1 MFPSSATTLTAC
13 TLQKDGDAVSLSL
26 GKQGAPGC
34 LEGCG
39 LFLKSCV
46 IPKEL
51 FATCLEVRGEVVLGI
66 AVSRYISFTLPQEVT
81 PDSEKDINRLSTFPF
96 PPCIGSILRRQRED
110 RCMPYK
116 R

>member
-1 MFPSSATTLTAC
+1 MVL
-13 TLQKDGDAVSLSL
+13 GVGVNRRLSL
-26 GKQGAPGC
+26 
-34 LEGCG
+34 
-39 LFLKSCV
+39 
-46 IPKEL
+46 
-51 FATCLEVRGEVVLGI
+51 
-66 AVSRYISFTLPQEVT
+66 TLPKEVT